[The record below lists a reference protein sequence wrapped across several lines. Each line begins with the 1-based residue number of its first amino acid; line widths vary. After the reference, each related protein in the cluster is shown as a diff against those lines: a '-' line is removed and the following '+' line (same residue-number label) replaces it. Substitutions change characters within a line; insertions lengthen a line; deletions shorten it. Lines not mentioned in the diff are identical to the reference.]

1 MAGVQLQFRPEG
13 LQAIN
18 DYITRLARALGD
30 TRPLLEAVG
39 GVVESQTRRRL
50 GEDKEGP
57 DGEAWP
63 EWSERYAK
71 TRRQGHKL
79 LENEG
84 DLLDSIH
91 YVVGTDAVEIGSGL
105 VYAAIQ
111 HFGGE
116 EAGQPALPAR
126 PFLGVGT
133 DDAVELLDVLGDFG
147 RRALEGRA

>member
-1 MAGVQLQFRPEG
+1 MAGVQLQIRPDG
-13 LQAIN
+13 LEAIN
-18 DYITRLARALGD
+18 DYITGLARALGD

-39 GVVESQTRRRL
+39 AVAESQTRRRL

-63 EWSERYAK
+63 EWSERYAR
-71 TRRQGHKL
+71 TRHRGHRL

-91 YVVGTDAVEIGSGL
+91 YVAGPDTAEVGSGL
-105 VYAAIQ
+105 VYAAIHQ
-111 HFGGE
+111 FGGE

-126 PFLGVGT
+126 PFLGVGAP
-133 DDAVELLDVLGDFG
+133 DAVELLDVMGDFG
-147 RRALEGRA
+147 RRAMEGRA